1 MNTNDDLVDDPHAI
15 AVGLFEEFVHD
26 VAGRVR
32 MPRHPI
38 RFPSTP
44 AQMRADAPTL
54 GQHTDEL
61 LAELGLGDGIV
72 DLRARGV
79 VA

>member
-1 MNTNDDLVDDPHAI
+1 MPH
-15 AVGLFEEFVHD
+15 
-26 VAGRVR
+26 
-32 MPRHPI
+32 HPI

-61 LAELGLGDGIV
+61 LAELGLGDRIV